1 MNRGRA
7 LSWPVVLGLL
17 VAGPA
22 LGQGQSVRL
31 TLGDQAVTASG
42 LTPGKPVVWLGVEYR
57 VDAEFSGDLTER
69 YEVGTTAADGTA
81 RLDLPR
87 PPAPRS
93 YWVAV
98 DLGTGAYALSTPR
111 QYRIARAVRPTTL
124 DTGQGGSSD
133 VLVDTRQYLVGLL
146 VRPGAGAWS
155 FSGGD
160 GGPLDED
167 GESNGHLRLALDR
180 LNALPGSPAAP
191 ARLDKSD
198 LWVIVDPLRMEITV
212 LKGGVAQ

>member
-1 MNRGRA
+1 MRRARA
-7 LSWPVVLGLL
+7 LWWPVVLGLL
-17 VAGPA
+17 VAGPSW
-22 LGQGQSVRL
+22 GQGQSVQL
-31 TLGDQAVTASG
+31 TFGDQAVTASG
-42 LTPGKPVVWLGVEYR
+42 LTPGKSVVWLSVEYR
-57 VDAEFSGDLTER
+57 IDAEFSSDLTER
-69 YEVGTTAADGTA
+69 SEIGTAAADGTA
-81 RLDLPR
+81 RLDLPQ

-98 DLGTGAYALSTPR
+98 DLDSGAYALSTPNK
-111 QYRIARAVRPTTL
+111 YRIARAARPPAL
-124 DTGQGGSSD
+124 DTGRAVGPD

-146 VRPGAGAWS
+146 VRPGTGAWS

-180 LNALPGSPAAP
+180 LQSLPGSPAAP
-191 ARLDKSD
+191 ARADKTD
-198 LWVIVDPLRMEITV
+198 LWVIIDPLAMEITV

>member
-42 LTPGKPVVWLGVEYR
+42 LTPGKAGVWLGVGDWGRAVRASGLTPGKPVVGLGVEYR

-81 RLDLPR
+81 RL
-87 PPAPRS
+87 
-93 YWVAV
+93 
-98 DLGTGAYALSTPR
+98 
-111 QYRIARAVRPTTL
+111 
-124 DTGQGGSSD
+124 
-133 VLVDTRQYLVGLL
+133 
-146 VRPGAGAWS
+146 
-155 FSGGD
+155 
-160 GGPLDED
+160 
-167 GESNGHLRLALDR
+167 
-180 LNALPGSPAAP
+180 
-191 ARLDKSD
+191 
-198 LWVIVDPLRMEITV
+198 
-212 LKGGVAQ
+212 